1 MKISLFLLAVLF
13 GSMAWSQLIEVDT
26 FPVYHGCHR
35 KDSNEKLKSC
45 FRDKLIYELR
55 DLYSLNRDEF
65 QKEIKKNHKVIIY
78 FTVSREGTVKD
89 FSYTEDSNPFIAVKV
104 LKRLNE
110 VFKQQNNKGKYI
122 KPATYKGMSVNFKVK
137 MDLSQNK

>member
-1 MKISLFLLAVLF
+1 MKTFIFLTALLL
-13 GSMAWSQLIEVDT
+13 GSMALSQELEVDT

-55 DLYSLNRDEF
+55 DLYSLNNEEF
-65 QKEIKKNHKVIIY
+65 QQEIKKNQKVIIY
-78 FTVSREGTVKD
+78 FTVSRDGTVKD
-89 FSYTEDSNPFIAVKV
+89 FSYTEDSNPAIAIKV

-110 VFKQQNNKGKYI
+110 MFKKQNNKGKYI
-122 KPATYKGMSVNFKVK
+122 KPATYKGKSVNFKIK
-137 MDLSQNK
+137 MDLSRQ

>member
-1 MKISLFLLAVLF
+1 MKTFIFLTALLL
-13 GSMAWSQLIEVDT
+13 GSMALSQELEVDT

-55 DLYSLNRDEF
+55 DLYSLNSEEF
-65 QKEIKKNHKVIIY
+65 QQEINKNEKVIVY
-78 FTVSREGTVKD
+78 FTISRDGTVMD
-89 FSYTEDSNPFIAVKV
+89 FSYTEDSNPVIAVKV

-110 VFKQQNNKGKYI
+110 MFKQQNNKGKYI
-122 KPATYKGMSVNFKVK
+122 KPATYNGKPVNFKIK
-137 MDLSQNK
+137 MDLSRK